1 MNRIKLFVLTAL
13 LSVLLVSCHNKATVS
28 QSATSNG
35 FRVLGYL
42 PARNNWIAG
51 LDNIDLSSITD
62 LNLAFINPDSSG
74 NFPAN
79 DEYRHVI
86 EKAHAQNVRVFLS
99 IGGGSPPAHLAGLLK
114 PGPRAG
120 FITALVA
127 TTETYNFDGVDV
139 DLENA
144 LIDSNYAPFVSEL
157 SAALKTKNKL
167 MTAALASWNADLI
180 SKATMNEYD
189 FINIMS
195 YDKTGP
201 WNLNK
206 PGPHSPFNM
215 VQDDFTYFNK
225 TRGIAAEKLFIGL
238 PFYGYGFG
246 KGAPQSL
253 SYKNIIATYP
263 GSENADSLTVPEGGK
278 FYYNG
283 IATIRDKVSFAISNN
298 AGGVMIWQ
306 LLGDSKDSK
315 SLLKAINDIKN
326 KK

>member
-1 MNRIKLFVLTAL
+1 MNRIRLFVLSAMLTTLWLA
-13 LSVLLVSCHNKATVS
+13 CHNKVPVS
-28 QSATSNG
+28 QTAASNN

-42 PARNNWIAG
+42 PARINWIAG
-51 LDNIDLSSITD
+51 LENIDLSSITD
-62 LNLAFINPDSSG
+62 LNLAFINPDSTGS
-74 NFPAN
+74 FPAN
-79 DEYRHVI
+79 DEYRQVI

-99 IGGGSPPAHLAGLLK
+99 IGGGSPPAHLAGFME
-114 PGPRAG
+114 PGKRAG
-120 FITALVA
+120 LITALVA
-127 TTETYNFDGVDV
+127 ITETYNFDGVDF

-144 LIDSNYAPFVSEL
+144 LINSNYAPFVSEL
-157 SAALKTKNKL
+157 SATLKSKKKL

-180 SKATMNEYD
+180 SNATMNLYD

-201 WNLNK
+201 WNLNR
-206 PGPHSPFNM
+206 PGPHSPFTM
-215 VQDDFTYFNK
+215 VQDDFIYFNK
-225 TRGIAAEKLFIGL
+225 TRGIPAEKLFIGL

-253 SYKNIIATYP
+253 SYKNIVATYP
-263 GSENADSLTVPEGGK
+263 GSENTDSLTVPEGGK

-283 IATIRDKVSFAISNN
+283 MATIRDKVSFAISNK

-306 LLGDSKDSK
+306 LLGDSKDAK

-326 KK
+326 QK

>member
-1 MNRIKLFVLTAL
+1 MNRIRLFVLTAL
-13 LSVLLVSCHNKATVS
+13 LSVLFTACHNKAPVS
-28 QSATSNG
+28 QSTASNT

-42 PARNNWIAG
+42 HARTNWIAG
-51 LDNIDLSSITD
+51 LENIDLLSITD

-79 DEYRHVI
+79 DEYRQVI

-99 IGGGSPPAHLAGLLK
+99 IGGGSPPAHLAGLLE
-114 PGPRAG
+114 PARRAG
-120 FITALVA
+120 LITALVA

-144 LIDSNYAPFVSEL
+144 LINSNYAPFVSEL
-157 SAALKTKNKL
+157 STALKAKKKL

-180 SKATMNEYD
+180 SDATMKQYD

-206 PGPHSPFNM
+206 PGPHSPFTM

-253 SYKNIIATYP
+253 SYKNIIVTYP
-263 GSENADSLTVPEGGK
+263 GSENTDSLIVPEGGK

-283 IATIRDKVSFAISNN
+283 IATIREKVSFAISNK

-306 LLGDSKDSK
+306 LLGDSKDAK
-315 SLLKAINDIKN
+315 SLLKTINDTKN
-326 KK
+326 QK

>member
-1 MNRIKLFVLTAL
+1 MTAQLSL
-13 LSVLLVSCHNKATVS
+13 LLMSCHNKATVS
-28 QSATSNG
+28 QSATVNN

-79 DEYRHVI
+79 EEYRHVI

-99 IGGGSPPAHLAGLLK
+99 IGGGSPPPHLAGLME
-114 PGPRAG
+114 PGKRTA
-120 FITALVA
+120 FITALVV

-144 LIDSNYAPFVSEL
+144 LINSNYAPFVSEL
-157 SAALKTKNKL
+157 SVALKAKKKL
-167 MTAALASWNADLI
+167 ITAALASWNADLI
-180 SKATMNEYD
+180 SVGTMNQYD

-206 PGPHSPFNM
+206 PGPHSPFTM

-246 KGAPQSL
+246 SGAPQSL

-263 GSENADSLTVPEGGK
+263 GSENTDSLTLPEGGK

-283 IATIRDKVSFAISNN
+283 IPTIRNKVSFAISNK

-306 LLGDSKDSK
+306 LLGDSKDGK
-315 SLLKAINDIKN
+315 SLLKAINDTKN
-326 KK
+326 QK